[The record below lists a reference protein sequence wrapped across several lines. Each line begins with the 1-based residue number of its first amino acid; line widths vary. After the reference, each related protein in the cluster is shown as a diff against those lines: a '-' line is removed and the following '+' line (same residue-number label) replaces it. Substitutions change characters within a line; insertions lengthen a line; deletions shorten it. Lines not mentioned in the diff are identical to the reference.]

1 MKPRFNNGGS
11 KVIESLIAGI
21 GSVLAVT
28 SVFVFV
34 IRGQNLKLSGKQ
46 DKALCDAF
54 HAKIEKELNR
64 GDNKFD
70 DMLHRHEEAI
80 REMGSVNT
88 QLSLVTQKLEIY
100 NPIIEEAAKRVFKSG
115 KPGGNG
121 G

>member
-1 MKPRFNNGGS
+1 
-11 KVIESLIAGI
+11 VIESMIAGI
-21 GSVLAVT
+21 GSAVAVT

-34 IRGQNLKLSGKQ
+34 IRAQNQKLSSKQ
-46 DKALCDAF
+46 DKALCDAY
-54 HAKIEKELNR
+54 HTKIDKELNK
-64 GDNKFD
+64 GDHKFD
-70 DMLHRHEEAI
+70 DLLHRHEEAI

-121 G
+121 D